1 MLDPITMALGTA
13 LVSAMATDTWKQA
26 KDALVAMW
34 RRGRPETAEAVGR
47 ELEVLRPQV
56 VSAREDEDTA
66 TEEALAGMWR
76 LRLQEFLSEHPALS
90 AEMRTVLEER
100 IVPTLEPDEQ
110 DQVRSI
116 VVKTETHDQS
126 RAYIAARDMH
136 ITDGD

>member
-1 MLDPITMALGTA
+1 MALGTA